1 MSLAGADDFKT
12 DIENVDLSLIM
23 IYGANPA

>member
-1 MSLAGADDFKT
+1 MNLADADDFKM

-23 IYGANPA
+23 IYDANPA